1 MRLSSL
7 VTVVALLVWTP
18 ASQATAPPNLLEA
31 LAAQQALA
39 SQHPNDPE
47 ILNDLGNLLV
57 LAGTLDAAQEAY
69 RGSLEINPDNT
80 TTRYN
85 LALVLIEQGRTKQ
98 ATNELHQ
105 VLELDPYHAWS
116 YYQLGTL
123 SASAGRRSQAVDF
136 YTRALA
142 LRPALASPAINP
154 HIIENRY
161 LTESQLRLY
170 IAKTE
175 ATQAPRLYER
185 PGDVAELLL
194 PTSEPDPTT
203 PPLEEQA
210 TDPESTLE
218 DLSVTRPY
226 EPAGQVDR
234 DGAGTEGTQIREVRP
249 TPNRE
254 PEEASPFG
262 RSEAAAEGI
271 LGQTEQDD
279 VGGSDRVLT
288 EEDLVPTTVGQG
300 AGSVGSSG
308 QPSSTR
314 SSGRAGGTVSYPRTT
329 TPKSGSASSTT
340 QGSDSFAPTVESTG
354 RLDLEL
360 LIEDNSPDFAPG
372 P

>member
-7 VTVVALLVWTP
+7 VTVVVLLVWTP
-18 ASQATAPPNLLEA
+18 GSQATAPPNLLEA
-31 LAAQQALA
+31 LTAQQVQA

-57 LAGTLDAAQEAY
+57 LAGTLDAAEEAY

-170 IAKTE
+170 LAKSE

-185 PGDVAELLL
+185 PGNVAELLL

-210 TDPESTLE
+210 TDPESILE
-218 DLSVTRPY
+218 DLSESGPN
-226 EPAGQVDR
+226 EPAGQIHYDS
-234 DGAGTEGTQIREVRP
+234 AGSEGTQLREMRP
-249 TPNRE
+249 APTWE
-254 PEEASPFG
+254 PEEASP
-262 RSEAAAEGI
+262 SEHEDVAAEDI
-271 LGQTEQDD
+271 DPQTGHGD
-279 VGGSDRVLT
+279 VTDSPRVLS
-288 EEDLVPTTVGQG
+288 EEDLVPTTVGRG
-300 AGSVGSSG
+300 VGYAGSTD

-314 SSGRAGGTVSYPRTT
+314 SRARPGGTVSYPRTT
-329 TPKSGSASSTT
+329 TPPQPQTT
-340 QGSDSFAPTVESTG
+340 PGSDSFVPSVGSTG

-360 LIEDNSPDFAPG
+360 LIENSTPALAPG